1 MINVSTAVATNY
13 NNIDLENS
21 ILILGAADT
30 NYKENIITKFNSLL
44 EVEDC
49 YGDNSDL
56 TLAYKEAISL
66 KAENVYLCNCFKVTD
81 YITII
86 NTLIDIDFEYIV
98 PLFSFSDSFTTS
110 DNNHMYLS
118 EFYSNMLSDNIS
130 QLIITEKHA
139 SLYENID
146 SYIKTMNLIAN
157 NFKSHCFNKLY
168 NGENLSFV
176 LNNLQNYKFANVVL
190 ASILSLTNLKY
201 YPMVN
206 VGDVV
211 FDLNENDFYGNEIAF
226 FSYNNLT
233 NTTIENFKNF
243 KYKAAP
249 EKYVLIHLIKQKV
262 LRSLNLD
269 EYKGKLFTP
278 YLQIALSNSINS
290 IMQKHVGNIIESYQL
305 GDIDY
310 IKEKD
315 NTVTIYLNINIKPY
329 NSIEEINI
337 RLEM

>member
-1 MINVSTAVATNY
+1 MINVSTTVATNY

-21 ILILGAADT
+21 ILILGATDT

>member
-1 MINVSTAVATNY
+1 MINVSTTVATNY

-66 KAENVYLCNCFKVTD
+66 KAENIYLCNCFKVTD

>member
-139 SLYENID
+139 SLYENIN

>member
-1 MINVSTAVATNY
+1 MINVSTTVATNY

-66 KAENVYLCNCFKVTD
+66 KAENIYLCNCFKVTD

-226 FSYNNLT
+226 YSYNNLT

-243 KYKAAP
+243 
-249 EKYVLIHLIKQKV
+249 
-262 LRSLNLD
+262 
-269 EYKGKLFTP
+269 
-278 YLQIALSNSINS
+278 
-290 IMQKHVGNIIESYQL
+290 
-305 GDIDY
+305 
-310 IKEKD
+310 
-315 NTVTIYLNINIKPY
+315 
-329 NSIEEINI
+329 
-337 RLEM
+337 

>member
-1 MINVSTAVATNY
+1 MINVSTAVVTNY

-226 FSYNNLT
+226 YSYNNLT

>member
-49 YGDNSDL
+49 EGDNSDL

-243 KYKAAP
+243 EDKSAP
-249 EKYVLIHLIKQKV
+249 EKYVLIQLIKQKV

>member
-315 NTVTIYLNINIKPY
+315 NTVTIYLNINIKTY

>member
-56 TLAYKEAISL
+56 TLAYKEAINL

>member
-206 VGDVV
+206 VGDIV

>member
-226 FSYNNLT
+226 YSYNNLT

-278 YLQIALSNSINS
+278 DLQIALSNSINS
-290 IMQKHVGNIIESYQL
+290 LMQKHVGNIIESYQL

>member
-1 MINVSTAVATNY
+1 MINVSTAVTTNY

-226 FSYNNLT
+226 YSYNNLT

>member
-176 LNNLQNYKFANVVL
+176 LNNLQNYKFANVIL

-226 FSYNNLT
+226 YSYNNLT

>member
-157 NFKSHCFNKLY
+157 NFKNHCFNKLY

>member
-1 MINVSTAVATNY
+1 MINVSTTVATNY

>member
-226 FSYNNLT
+226 YSYNNLT

>member
-201 YPMVN
+201 YPIVN

>member
-226 FSYNNLT
+226 YSYNNLT

-337 RLEM
+337 RMEM

>member
-226 FSYNNLT
+226 YSYNNLN

-243 KYKAAP
+243 KYKSAP